1 MPNSASKV
9 GHKQTV
15 AYGRY
20 KAANQAE
27 NRLADEIHT
36 PITSEAG
43 IGRRHHTQVL
53 DTRSGSRVNIRVGTL
68 RYSTVY
74 YCG

>member
-43 IGRRHHTQVL
+43 IGRRHHVPGP
-53 DTRSGSRVNIRVGTL
+53 RHPL
-68 RYSTVY
+68 RFKGEY
-74 YCG
+74 